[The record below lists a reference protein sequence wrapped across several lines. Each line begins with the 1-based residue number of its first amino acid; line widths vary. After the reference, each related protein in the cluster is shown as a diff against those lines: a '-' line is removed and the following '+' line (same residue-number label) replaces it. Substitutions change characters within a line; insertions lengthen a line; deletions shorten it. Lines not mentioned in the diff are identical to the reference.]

1 MTELPRAERCE
12 TCRYWSLAQTVTVAD
27 EFHDEGQAA
36 GLCRIRA
43 PRLDPEGEGH
53 PIAEVFY
60 RGVWPATDND
70 DWCGEWR
77 ARDGAKVPAGRTQN
91 HEWMSEFFNYHKG
104 HLRIWNIIERT
115 GVTSREELAA
125 FGRAKLW
132 EVNGCGAT
140 TIAIIAD
147 YLKSHGL
154 TLAE

>member
-1 MTELPRAERCE
+1 MTELPRAERCDG
-12 TCRYWSLAQTVTVAD
+12 CRYWGFQGSNNTSSDKT
-27 EFHDEGQAA
+27 
-36 GLCRIRA
+36 GLCRRN
-43 PRLDPEGEGH
+43 PPVLDPGGH
-53 PIAEVFY
+53 KEPVLEVWVQ
-60 RGVWPATDND
+60 GMWPATYSDE
-70 DWCGEWR
+70 WCGEWR
-77 ARDGAKVPAGRTQN
+77 PRDGAKAPAKRTQN